1 MEQSLRQCL
10 QQQALLELD
19 HLQVELL
26 ALEVLALVLLRHK
39 QQQNF
44 HLPFPLLVLELPLAW
59 APVLLQHKRQ
69 QRLHLVLV
77 APLLA
82 VLLVAPVYLAAQ

>member
-26 ALEVLALVLLRHK
+26 ALVLPVLVQLQALV
-39 QQQNF
+39 
-44 HLPFPLLVLELPLAW
+44 
-59 APVLLQHKRQ
+59 
-69 QRLHLVLV
+69 
-77 APLLA
+77 
-82 VLLVAPVYLAAQ
+82 